1 MEILLKQ
8 EMEIQKKL
16 TDLFE
21 ETLSK
26 IKNINKDL
34 DEETN
39 KLLTNT
45 VLTFSDLITNR
56 KTDYKFD
63 LINLQIL
70 MVKLVYIFN
79 MHLLELKN

>member
-1 MEILLKQ
+1 MAFKTREGDT
-8 EMEIQKKL
+8 KKL
-16 TDLFE
+16 KDLFE

-26 IKNINKDL
+26 TQSINEDL

-63 LINLQIL
+63 LDKFTNINGKII
-70 MVKLVYIFN
+70 YIFN
-79 MHLLELKN
+79 MLLLGLGN

>member
-1 MEILLKQ
+1 M
-8 EMEIQKKL
+8 

-26 IKNINKDL
+26 IQNINKDL

-56 KTDYKFD
+56 MTDYKFD
-63 LINLQIL
+63 LDKFTNISGKTGI
-70 MVKLVYIFN
+70 YIQYAFVRA
-79 MHLLELKN
+79 K